1 MHYHEN
7 RCHHTNTDRRTIYVY
22 IGLYMDDHI
31 LTTVTHLQTFL
42 MPPELGETVSWASMK
57 IKLPGAVLS
66 KMAKFHRDLNFISRL
81 RKYQPSSTN
90 PNNVLESGMMQS
102 LVTTATST

>member
-1 MHYHEN
+1 MSPWNIYYTTQYMHYHEN

-57 IKLPGAVLS
+57 FKAACRRVIKNG
-66 KMAKFHRDLNFISRL
+66 KI
-81 RKYQPSSTN
+81 PSGFKLHIQIEEIPTIIHK
-90 PNNVLESGMMQS
+90 PQ
-102 LVTTATST
+102 